1 MALRPPGYLQAI
13 DPGQDTHS
21 RERMNI
27 RPAVPDD
34 AMGVA
39 RVHVRAWQV
48 AYRGLMPDDHLQGL
62 RPEDRARRYDF
73 ASLDPARPRTL
84 VAIEAD
90 SILGFATISPARDED
105 AAGQGELCALYVEPD
120 CWGRG
125 IGQAL
130 APVARAELYRLEFR
144 HAVLWVVAGNAPAE
158 RFYRADGWTPDGS
171 HRPHRD
177 GNVTVETARYN
188 RALVE

>member
-1 MALRPPGYLQAI
+1 MI
-13 DPGQDTHS
+13 V
-21 RERMNI
+21 

-34 AMGVA
+34 AMPVA

-48 AYRGLMPDDHLQGL
+48 AYRGLMPDDFLHGM
-62 RPEDRARRYDF
+62 RPEDRAQRYDF
-73 ASLDPARPRTL
+73 TGLDPARPRTL

-90 SILGFATISPARDED
+90 TVLGFATVSPARDED

-130 APVARAELYRLEFR
+130 ASAARGDLYRLGFR
-144 HAVLWVVAGNAPAE
+144 KAVLWVVAGNARAE
-158 RFYRADGWTPDGS
+158 QFYRADGWTCDES
-171 HRPHRD
+171 HRQRQFWSSTLD
-177 GNVTVETARYN
+177 TVRYS
-188 RALVE
+188 RALIG